1 MNFRKDDII
10 ILLGAGASADAEIP
24 VSSKMIEILEN
35 NLLPK
40 DEWRKFKDLYFLI
53 KSAYTY
59 SRGIVNKE
67 SNFNIEVLVNI
78 LRELQKKEEHPLYP
92 FIGSWNVKF
101 DEVVKDDF
109 SLIVDFE
116 RKILEQLKDW
126 VSPAN
131 FDKGKYLKKIHEF
144 RQELNF
150 PLKIFSLNYDLL
162 FEKNLGSICSIVYG
176 FDDETRKWNHK
187 LFIESEPEPDFYL
200 YKLHGSIN
208 WERNNITQEI
218 NYTDKIPEV
227 PDLIFGTQYKLQ
239 YVDPYLFLIS
249 EFRHY
254 ALNSK
259 LIICMGYSFSDEHIN
274 AILSQSLKSNKKNII
289 YSVNLSQE
297 QDYLLIQ
304 LNLDEDKY
312 TKSRINVVKKN
323 IKDFLEEKKL
333 SLNELKGLIAKE
345 DKQDKKLF

>member
-1 MNFRKDDII
+1 MSFRKDDII
-10 ILLGAGASADAEIP
+10 ILLGAGASADAGIP
-24 VSSKMIEILEN
+24 VSSKMIEELEKE
-35 NLLPK
+35 LLPK
-40 DEWRKFKDLYFLI
+40 NEWDKFKDLYFLI
-53 KSAYTY
+53 KSAYNY

-109 SLIVDFE
+109 SLIRDFE
-116 RKILEQLKDW
+116 KKILEQLKKW

-131 FDKGKYLKKIHEF
+131 FKNGKYLKKIYELK
-144 RQELNF
+144 QELNF
-150 PLKIFSLNYDLL
+150 SLKIFSLNYDLL
-162 FEKNLGSICSIVYG
+162 FEKNVANDSNEVKIEIG
-176 FDDETRKWNHK
+176 FDKETRKWNHK
-187 LFIESEPEPDFYL
+187 LFLESEPEPDFNL

-208 WERNNITQEI
+208 WERDNNTQEI
-218 NYTDKIPEV
+218 KYTDSIPAI

-254 ALNSK
+254 TLNSK

-274 AILSQSLKSNKKNII
+274 VILSQSLKSNKDVIL
-289 YSVNLSQE
+289 YSISLSQVK
-297 QDYLLIQ
+297 DNLLKQ
-304 LNLDEDKY
+304 LNLDKNYEN
-312 TKSRINVVKKN
+312 RINIENYN
-323 IKDFLEEKKL
+323 IKTFLEN
-333 SLNELKGLIAKE
+333 NELKLEKLKKFIKE
-345 DKQDKKLF
+345 QDDSISF